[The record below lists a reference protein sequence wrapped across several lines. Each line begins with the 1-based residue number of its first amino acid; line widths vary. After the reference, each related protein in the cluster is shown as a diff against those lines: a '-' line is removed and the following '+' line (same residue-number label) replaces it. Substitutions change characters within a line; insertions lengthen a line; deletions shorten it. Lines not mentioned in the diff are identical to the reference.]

1 MIAQLPS
8 DPIVGPLPYTPEWW
22 AARRSCIGAS
32 QAAAACG
39 VSPYAQP
46 LDVYLECRG
55 EYQREET
62 AAMRLGKAL
71 EPVVL
76 SEYELRTAARLI
88 RPVGLYR
95 SRFYPFIGATPDAL
109 RESDLVPVDAKTS
122 THWRAGE
129 FGDEGT
135 DQIPADYVMQA
146 QQQIY
151 VCGAEFADVAVLI
164 DGRTLR
170 VYRVRR
176 HDSLIARL
184 VEMETALWERIER
197 GTPPEPEWNHRGTL
211 ELLKRLHGC
220 ARGELVALPDEAAG
234 YWDRYA
240 RIGRTVKRCEA
251 VREELYARVLHAIGD
266 TPGGILPDGREVGKT
281 IVEESV
287 WTEQDIE
294 DLRVKVGTTK
304 RRGYVTLR
312 ERKAR
317 R

>member
-1 MIAQLPS
+1 MICELPS
-8 DPIVGPLPYTPEWW
+8 HPIVGPLPYTPDWW
-22 AARRSCIGAS
+22 AARRTCIGAS

-62 AAMRLGKAL
+62 PAMRLGKAL

-76 SEYELRTAARLI
+76 SEYELRTAVRLI

-95 SRFYPFIGATPDAL
+95 SRTCPFIGATPDAL
-109 RESDLVPVDAKTS
+109 REEDLSPVDSKTS

-151 VCGAEFADVAVLI
+151 VCGAAYADVAVLI

-176 HDSLIARL
+176 HDALIARM
-184 VEMETALWERIER
+184 VRMETALWERIQK
-197 GTPPEPEWNHRGTL
+197 GTPPDPEWNHRGTL

-220 ARGELVALPDEAAG
+220 ARGELVTLPDEAAA
-234 YWDRYA
+234 YWDRYT
-240 RIGRTVKRCEA
+240 RIGEA
-251 VREELYARVLHAIGD
+251 LESYEAARKELYSRVLHAIGD
-266 TPGGILPDGREVGKT
+266 APGGVLPDGREIGKT
-281 IVEESV
+281 IVAESV
-287 WTEQDIE
+287 VTEQDVD
-294 DLRVKVGTTK
+294 DLRAKVGTIK